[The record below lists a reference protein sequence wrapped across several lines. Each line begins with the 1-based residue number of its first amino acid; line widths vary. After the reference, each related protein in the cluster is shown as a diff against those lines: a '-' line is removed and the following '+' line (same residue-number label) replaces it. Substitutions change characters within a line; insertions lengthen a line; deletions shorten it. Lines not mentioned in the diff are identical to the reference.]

1 MSDNTETQ
9 LSYLLSHQDVIEATL
24 VIGQSLEQVT
34 GDLLAQAPNYPA
46 GHIYRLIAR
55 AIDCYVPG
63 VSQHVST
70 GHSQE
75 VHV

>member
-1 MSDNTETQ
+1 MQDNTETQ
-9 LSYLLSHQDVIEATL
+9 PAHLLSHRDVEEATL
-24 VIGQSLEQVT
+24 LIGQSLEQVT
-34 GDLLAQAPNYPA
+34 GDLLAQAPDYPA

-70 GHSQE
+70 DHSQE